1 MTKEKQVRSIVM
13 KRMKHFKGYVAF
25 SFCMAIGIQ
34 LIALIP
40 PLVMQQMID
49 VYLPEKDWHRIITG
63 IIVCVVVPLLST
75 AAYYLL

>member
-13 KRMKHFKGYVAF
+13 RHMKHFKGYVAF
-25 SFCMAIGIQ
+25 SFLMAIGIQ

-49 VYLPEKDWHRIITG
+49 VYLPEKDWHQFRIQKATG
-63 IIVCVVVPLLST
+63 GI
-75 AAYYLL
+75 